1 MFRSRSAPRWLWRI
15 FLAGTVLLVVL
26 LALPATRE
34 RLLRAAGWALVAQ
47 DPLTPADVIVVS
59 IDADGEGVLAAADL
73 VHAGLATRVAL
84 FPDPPDRTDREF
96 LRRGLP
102 YSNRATIATMQL
114 HALGVTSVELI
125 PAPVSGTTAEGAALR
140 QWCAGQ
146 GLRRVIFVST
156 PIIRGAR
163 AACWRAACVAPAL
176 RPAYATPPTPSSIR
190 QLVADAAPG
199 VVTEIVEAQKLLVDA
214 VLRPSS
220 CAPAPTTSG
229 RDRLARPPEL
239 LNTRPWGFR
248 DPGPRSLRPNMTG
261 MPAFWSECTTGEP
274 QHLAL
279 GGGAVDARRDE
290 LDVTPSAR
298 NCMVA
303 MVARLE

>member
-146 GLRRVIFVST
+146 GLHRVIFVSQRRPLASRAPHAGT
-156 PIIRGAR
+156 QSARLRHCGQRTLLRLLRIR
-163 AACWRAACVAPAL
+163 
-176 RPAYATPPTPSSIR
+176 SR
-190 QLVADAAPG
+190 QLVADASRGADRDRRGAEAVGRCCTAP
-199 VVTEIVEAQKLLVDA
+199 VFVSAQQ
-214 VLRPSS
+214 
-220 CAPAPTTSG
+220 PTTS
-229 RDRLARPPEL
+229 AC
-239 LNTRPWGFR
+239 
-248 DPGPRSLRPNMTG
+248 DPLRGAGTCLHP
-261 MPAFWSECTTGEP
+261 
-274 QHLAL
+274 L
-279 GGGAVDARRDE
+279 GGSVTHGLVRCARI
-290 LDVTPSAR
+290 
-298 NCMVA
+298 
-303 MVARLE
+303 

>member
-15 FLAGTVLLVVL
+15 FLAGTVLLAVL

-73 VHAGLATRVAL
+73 VHAGLAARVAL

-146 GLRRVIFVST
+146 GLHRVIFVSSADHSRRARRMLARSL
-156 PIIRGAR
+156 RGSGIAVSVR
-163 AACWRAACVAPAL
+163 YSAYSEFDPGNWWRT
-176 RPAYATPPTPSSIR
+176 RR
-190 QLVADAAPG
+190 G
-199 VVTEIVEAQKLLVDA
+199 VRIEIVEAQKLLVDA
-214 VLRPSS
+214 VLHPFS
-220 CAPAPTTSG
+220 
-229 RDRLARPPEL
+229 
-239 LNTRPWGFR
+239 
-248 DPGPRSLRPNMTG
+248 
-261 MPAFWSECTTGEP
+261 
-274 QHLAL
+274 
-279 GGGAVDARRDE
+279 
-290 LDVTPSAR
+290 
-298 NCMVA
+298 
-303 MVARLE
+303 